1 MRDPS
6 LIMNIKV
13 HFYDSFKLQTNKYD
27 GPKNIVFELDKQEL
41 EEFCDELDT
50 IEQAI
55 DKILT
60 RDSQAESSQ

>member
-1 MRDPS
+1 
-6 LIMNIKV
+6 MNIKV